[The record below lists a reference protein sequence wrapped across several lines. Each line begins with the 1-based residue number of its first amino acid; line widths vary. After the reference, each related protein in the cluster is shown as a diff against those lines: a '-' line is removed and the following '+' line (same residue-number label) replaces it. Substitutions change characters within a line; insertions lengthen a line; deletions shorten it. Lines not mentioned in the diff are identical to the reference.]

1 LTHFTRIRRSIL
13 RVLGRVAAAFGSI
26 GALFSSLAGRLR
38 PPIPDRMRNFLQRK
52 RKAVKL
58 QEHYF
63 LKYAISVLRV
73 IAWVVLIVGL
83 IGSLFWGIT
92 TGGFG
97 GGLRIVLGIIGSFL
111 AWLILL
117 AARELIHLCIHLEE
131 DTRSTTEGITYKSS
145 WGKFIH

>member
-1 LTHFTRIRRSIL
+1 VRVIGRIAL
-13 RVLGRVAAAFGSI
+13 VLGSI
-26 GALFSSLAGRLR
+26 GAPFRKLVRRLR
-38 PPIPDRMRNFLQRK
+38 LPMPDRMRNFLQR
-52 RKAVKL
+52 RRRIVKL
-58 QEHYF
+58 QEYYY

-73 IAWVVLIVGL
+73 IAWVVLTVGL

-117 AARELIHLCIHLEE
+117 AARELLYLCIHLEE
-131 DTRSTTEGITYKSS
+131 DTRSTTEGITDKSS
-145 WGKFIH
+145 